1 MITDDRLKELL
12 TVGGANSAP
21 MHEISEMAELI
32 LSLRSQVKALVED
45 GERLAKELEG
55 AIFVIDEFPID
66 YSNGITWNGIDEG
79 RVRGAEMEHKMR
91 EDGHK
96 ALDQHAAL
104 LKDLE

>member
-32 LSLRSQVKALVED
+32 LSLRSQKKALIEIGNEMRDEADLQDAFTDVESS
-45 GERLAKELEG
+45 
-55 AIFVIDEFPID
+55 VILSKWDI
-66 YSNGITWNGIDEG
+66 
-79 RVRGAEMEHKMR
+79 
-91 EDGHK
+91 
-96 ALDQHAAL
+96 L